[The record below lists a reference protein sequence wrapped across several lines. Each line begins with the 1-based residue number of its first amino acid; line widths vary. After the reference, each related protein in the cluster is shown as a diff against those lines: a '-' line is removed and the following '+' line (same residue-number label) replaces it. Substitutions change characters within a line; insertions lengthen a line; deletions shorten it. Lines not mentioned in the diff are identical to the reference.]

1 MLVPVELAWKEAQ
14 MRNAIVA
21 GLLVFAV
28 SVVPGIARAAPV
40 EPIVKGDVQPY
51 GLPIFTSD
59 GVQIGAVAETG
70 TDDDGHLV
78 FLAELPKPLG
88 IGTEAVAIPL
98 ELMVLRKDRVNL
110 LLTATEVRQRL
121 TEGDGRR

>member
-1 MLVPVELAWKEAQ
+1 
-14 MRNAIVA
+14 MRNAIGA

-40 EPIVKGDVQPY
+40 EPIVKGDVEPNQPY